1 MFQYLKSYYQQWFV
15 AKRIPDALWQ
25 RVILSTPVLQNLSTS
40 EKIKLRYLTRLF
52 LHKKTI
58 SATGDIDLT
67 DYMKLLIAAQA
78 CLLILN
84 LSLDYY
90 NGWVQ
95 VIVYP
100 DVFKVK
106 HEYTDAAGVLHKT
119 DRILSGES
127 WSHGPVILSWKDVV
141 QDVEYPREG
150 HNVVLHEFAHKLDML
165 TGSAN
170 GMPPLHASMQRQQW
184 TDILSDAYQQLN
196 KQLYEVGHGY
206 INSYAATD
214 PAEFFSVLTE
224 YFFTAPK
231 ILESKCPEV
240 FQQFNKFYRQ
250 NIFPVSRT

>member
-1 MFQYLKSYYQQWFV
+1 MFRQLKRYYQQWFV
-15 AKRIPDALWQ
+15 PKRIPDALWH
-25 RVILSTPVLQNLSTS
+25 RVTSSTPVLYNLSSTD
-40 EKIKLRYLTRLF
+40 KIKLRSLTRQF

-58 SATGDIDLT
+58 SATQNIVLT

-90 NGWVQ
+90 NGWIQ
-95 VIVYP
+95 IIVYP

-127 WSHGPVILSWKDVV
+127 WSHGPVILSWKDVE
-141 QDVEYPREG
+141 QDIHYPRQG

-170 GMPPLHASMQRQQW
+170 GMPPLHAYMERQQW
-184 TDILSDAYQQLN
+184 TEILSDAYQQLN
-196 KQLYEVGHGY
+196 RQLYQEGHSN
-206 INSYAATD
+206 INSYAATE
-214 PAEFFSVLTE
+214 PAEFFSVITE
-224 YFFTAPK
+224 YFFTAPD
-231 ILESKCPEV
+231 ILIAECPEV
-240 FQQFNKFYRQ
+240 FHQFKKFYRQ
-250 NIFPVSRT
+250 DKFIS